1 MATNFARLHPD
12 VAEESLVEVRRAVSR
27 SNGPALTASI
37 ADSLGCDF
45 ALAVRF
51 NLH

>member
-12 VAEESLVEVRRAVSR
+12 VAEEFLVEVRRAVSR
-27 SNGPALTASI
+27 SNGPALPTSI
-37 ADSLGCDF
+37 AGSLGCDF

-51 NLH
+51 NPH